1 MNFCLLVL
9 FLFVFFCSFS
19 LSKEPLEPHHT
30 SSSHFCLF
38 VCLLTVFN
46 EMLVLMD
53 KSNLEPSAAHLSL
66 GLSTSQKLFDD
77 TYPLETSNAE
87 ICYDEIQLLHI
98 IDVLRTSAGSPG
110 VQTLHT

>member
-1 MNFCLLVL
+1 
-9 FLFVFFCSFS
+9 
-19 LSKEPLEPHHT
+19 
-30 SSSHFCLF
+30 
-38 VCLLTVFN
+38 
-46 EMLVLMD
+46 MLVLMD

-66 GLSTSQKLFDD
+66 GVSTSQKLFDD